1 MARSF
6 TRRRRFPT
14 RKIRFNAVFPQCP
27 EVCKAF
33 QSASRLKKT
42 SACDGETFKGGRKDA
57 PLKRRG
63 NGMRRLPA
71 RSRQYFFRRAD
82 LKIFKFT
89 AAAASR
95 QAKESYGASF
105 IAPKLF
111 NLYRREITSDG
122 IFRLVKNVLWGNFC
136 AEGKRNAKRRS
147 LDERTGFDA
156 AENIVWK
163 APGRVRRIAG
173 GLERGDGR
181 KHKGES
187 FKKRRA
193 KGRGY
198 RAFALEESI
207 SRRFSGEIV

>member
-1 MARSF
+1 MHKAARRNGKSFSAALLFYTGCDIIKTVSGGEIGKSGRIFQKNRKGPSPACIGMARSF
-6 TRRRRFPT
+6 TRRRRFRT

-95 QAKESYGASF
+95 QAKES
-105 IAPKLF
+105 
-111 NLYRREITSDG
+111 
-122 IFRLVKNVLWGNFC
+122 
-136 AEGKRNAKRRS
+136 
-147 LDERTGFDA
+147 
-156 AENIVWK
+156 
-163 APGRVRRIAG
+163 
-173 GLERGDGR
+173 
-181 KHKGES
+181 
-187 FKKRRA
+187 
-193 KGRGY
+193 
-198 RAFALEESI
+198 
-207 SRRFSGEIV
+207 